1 MLWVN
6 MKDRQ
11 LLKGADDEGEQNK
24 ALIQRYFSAYDTGDM
39 NAVLRFVDANHVYHP
54 PGGGEPLDF
63 TARKG
68 DEAVFFKAF
77 SKIHTIIEDQIAE
90 GDKVVSRV
98 TMEADHTGEY
108 QKIPPTGRRTRI
120 TFIDIARVASGRIVE
135 EWSEFDMMS
144 ILQQLRPKN
153 GASTE
158 I

>member
-1 MLWVN
+1 MR
-6 MKDRQ
+6 DTH
-11 LLKGADDEGEQNK
+11 LLKGADDEREQNK

-68 DEAVFFKAF
+68 DESVFFKAF
-77 SKIHTIIEDQIAE
+77 SRIHTIIEDQIAE
-90 GDKVVSRV
+90 GNKVVSRV

-120 TFIDIARVASGRIVE
+120 TFIDIARVVSGRIVE
-135 EWSEFDMMS
+135 DWSEFDMMS
-144 ILQQLRPKN
+144 ILRQLRPKN
-153 GASTE
+153 VASTE